1 MYEAWVGWLGLEAA
15 LIYAEMKWYGVST
28 SRSHTAVQTLVGRL
42 SGQGTVQCLLTDA
55 CDAR

>member
-15 LIYAEMKWYGVST
+15 FIYAEMTWYGVST

-42 SGQGTVQCLLTDA
+42 SGQGTVQC
-55 CDAR
+55 